1 MKVIVESHD
10 PAWID
15 EFQRVHKD
23 LQSILEGIPI
33 IAIEHVGST
42 SIPDLVAKPII
53 DIAIVTTEENIQTAS
68 DALVKA
74 GYTAIGI
81 MGIPGRWAFR
91 QPGYQAGD
99 QLNRSWVEG
108 GEMRRNT
115 YVTIDGCISI
125 RNQMDLK
132 KTLLADEV
140 LRHEYGDVKRR
151 LIESRVKDVDEYCVG
166 KTEVILKI
174 LRRAGWNK
182 EDLEV
187 VREANL

>member
-15 EFQRVHKD
+15 EFQRVQKD

-81 MGIPGRWAFR
+81 MGVPGRWAFR

-132 KTLLADEV
+132 KTLLVDEV
-140 LRHEYGDVKRR
+140 LRHEYGEVKRR
-151 LIESRVKDVDEYCVG
+151 LIESGVKDVDEYCVG